1 MARRTREAGM
11 ANPMVRG
18 RPGRGARIRAAAG
31 AQPTLTVGPVC
42 VRRPIE
48 TSMCIF
54 CTCWLPWVFSGDE
67 IHLTEKQVWS
77 MCPISRSLHP
87 YSDVHIDVV
96 SCPRPIISVTI
107 PVSCLGERWNCWV
120 ELTDE
125 EIDAIVEWARINKV
139 RPGISLPRE
148 FYHEANRK
156 KLRLHGTP
164 KSSASLPQAS
174 GRN

>member
-1 MARRTREAGM
+1 M
-11 ANPMVRG
+11 
-18 RPGRGARIRAAAG
+18 
-31 AQPTLTVGPVC
+31 
-42 VRRPIE
+42 
-48 TSMCIF
+48 
-54 CTCWLPWVFSGDE
+54 
-67 IHLTEKQVWS
+67 HLTEKQVWS

-125 EIDAIVEWARINKV
+125 EIDAIVEWARINKD
-139 RPGISLPRE
+139 RPGMSLPHE